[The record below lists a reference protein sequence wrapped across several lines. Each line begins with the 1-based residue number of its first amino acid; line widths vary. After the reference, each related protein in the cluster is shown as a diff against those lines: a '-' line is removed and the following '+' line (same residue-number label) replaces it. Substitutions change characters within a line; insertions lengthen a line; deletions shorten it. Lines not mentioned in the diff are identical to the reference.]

1 MQTVN
6 LKPANIEKIRA
17 FAASAQSIAMTGLS
31 AQALYKLIQKK
42 GDPITSDDKHVH
54 GLMALPIA
62 EGEWIAIKRIAVNKN
77 FYPCVLHTYL
87 LTQR

>member
-1 MQTVN
+1 MKTVN
-6 LKPANIEKIRA
+6 LKFANVEKIRA

-31 AQALYKLIQKK
+31 VQALYRLIQRK
-42 GDPITSDDKHVH
+42 GEPVKSDAKHVH
-54 GLMALPIA
+54 GLLALPIA